1 MTNLTES
8 PVYEPGVFRLETTTP
23 IKGGD
28 PIFVAGDPT
37 DGFANAQAQQLA
49 NRTAF
54 LKQEIDSLASEKEQ
68 LLIAGGGIS
77 IDRTDPDSP
86 VISAT
91 ATGAVS
97 SVDGQTGVVDLSSSY
112 AHLSHVG
119 SRGAAHTNAT
129 TTEAGFMSA
138 ADKSKLNGIEAAATA
153 NQTDTYLLDRANHTG
168 TQAISTVDGLQL
180 SLDGKEYA
188 LTAGTNVTID
198 RTNPLNPIINA
209 RISGGGGGD
218 VVGPASSVNN
228 EVALFDGVTG
238 KLIKGGGV
246 LGDAAFTSS
255 TNYATSTQGGLA
267 DTAVQPSDLA
277 TVATTGD
284 YSDLSGL
291 PVLGTAAATDSTAY
305 ATATQGA
312 LADTALQPDDIDVS
326 VQSQLVSG
334 ANIKTINGESIL
346 GSGNIVISGGGGGGV
361 TWSLISANG
370 NVVGGS
376 GYIIDNTTAGIA
388 LTLPSSPS
396 AQASI
401 RFTSLKKTNSW
412 QIDPLTENINGVAG
426 VMTVDI
432 FGGFELVYINSTVG
446 WVVV

>member
-1 MTNLTES
+1 MANLTEN
-8 PVYEPGVFRLETTTP
+8 PVYETGIFKLELTTP
-23 IKGGD
+23 VKGGE
-28 PIFVAGDPT
+28 PVFVGGEPT

-49 NRTAF
+49 NRTNF
-54 LKQEIDSLASEKEQ
+54 LKQQVDSLTSSKEQ
-68 LLIAGGGIS
+68 VLEAGTGIT
-77 IDRTDPDSP
+77 IDRTNPSAP

-91 ATGAVS
+91 GGGSGAVD
-97 SVDGQTGVVDLSSSY
+97 SVDGQIGVVDLSSSY
-112 AHLSHVG
+112 APLSHVG

-138 ADKSKLNGIEAAATA
+138 ADKTKLNGVATSATA
-153 NQTDTYLLDRANHTG
+153 NQTDAYLLDRTNHTG
-168 TQAISTVDGLQL
+168 TQAIDTVIGLQAA
-180 SLDGKEYA
+180 LDDKEYV

-198 RTNPLNPIINA
+198 RTDPLNPIINA
-209 RISGGGGGD
+209 SISGGGGGD

-267 DTAVQPSDLA
+267 DTA
-277 TVATTGD
+277 
-284 YSDLSGL
+284 
-291 PVLGTAAATDSTAY
+291 
-305 ATATQGA
+305 
-312 LADTALQPDDIDVS
+312 LQSDDIGVS
-326 VQSQLVSG
+326 VQAQLVSG
-334 ANIKTINGESIL
+334 TNIKTINGESIL
-346 GSGNIVISGGGGGGV
+346 GAGNIVISGGGGGV

-396 AQASI
+396 AQTSI